1 MVRHAHVSRNPQ
13 LARGVPK
20 FSRSSQFHKTGRW
33 ANKARGPQKKK
44 KKNKKLQNLFLLERE
59 QELLK
64 RKQQDIFTLL
74 QNLKLHFTQKLENL
88 TINQLD

>member
-1 MVRHAHVSRNPQ
+1 LKEEER
-13 LARGVPK
+13 
-20 FSRSSQFHKTGRW
+20 T
-33 ANKARGPQKKK
+33 
-44 KKNKKLQNLFLLERE
+44 KKLQNLFLLERE